1 MNTND
6 EKIQWHPAFDAALQI
21 ELGEETKYLE
31 FDSEHLLS
39 KKPMQIDVLVKNERH
54 VKIQKNIGR
63 IFRQYNIVEYK
74 SPEDDLNIDDF
85 YKVYAYACIYK
96 ADTET
101 VDFIPAAE
109 LTITFVCYHYPRT
122 MLQKLQR
129 DRQITVKN
137 MESGIYYLMGD
148 AIPMQLIIVPRLS
161 KTNNYWLNNL
171 RNDLKSGGEIRN
183 FIEKYGENKNSKLY
197 QALADTIM
205 RANWQELKEERKMCE
220 ALRELFADDLRESR
234 EEGIIEGRN
243 VGKLEGAASKIIEK
257 VIKKHQ
263 KGYTAEATAD
273 MLEEPVS
280 RIRKI
285 YDVIEKNAPD
295 YDAETICKQ
304 LREKE
309 EQIAD

>member
-21 ELGEETKYLE
+21 ELGEETK
-31 FDSEHLLS
+31 
-39 KKPMQIDVLVKNERH
+39 
-54 VKIQKNIGR
+54 
-63 IFRQYNIVEYK
+63 
-74 SPEDDLNIDDF
+74 
-85 YKVYAYACIYK
+85 YK

-129 DRQITVKN
+129 DRQITVEN

-183 FIEKYGENKNSKLY
+183 FIEKYGKNKNSKLY

-234 EEGIIEGRN
+234 EEGIMEGRN
-243 VGKLEGAASKIIEK
+243 VGKLEGKLEGVASKVIEI
-257 VIKKHQ
+257 VIKKYK
-263 KGYTAEATAD
+263 KGCSVKETAD
-273 MLEEPVS
+273 MLEEPQTL
-280 RIRKI
+280 IKQI
-285 YDVIEKNAPD
+285 YDVIGQCAPD
-295 YDAETICKQ
+295 YNVETIYKI
-304 LREKE
+304 LLDKT
-309 EQIAD
+309 I

>member
-1 MNTND
+1 M
-6 EKIQWHPAFDAALQI
+6 
-21 ELGEETKYLE
+21 
-31 FDSEHLLS
+31 
-39 KKPMQIDVLVKNERH
+39 R
-54 VKIQKNIGR
+54 
-63 IFRQYNIVEYK
+63 K
-74 SPEDDLNIDDF
+74 SNGILHF
-85 YKVYAYACIYK
+85 YK

-129 DRQITVKN
+129 DRQITVEN

-234 EEGIIEGRN
+234 EEGITEGRN
-243 VGKLEGAASKIIEK
+243 AGRIEL
-257 VIKKHQ
+257 VIKKYQ

-280 RIRKI
+280 RIQQI
-285 YDVIEKNAPD
+285 YDIIEKSAPD
-295 YDAETICKQ
+295 YDTESIYKEFRAK
-304 LREKE
+304 EKLS
-309 EQIAD
+309 

>member
-1 MNTND
+1 
-6 EKIQWHPAFDAALQI
+6 
-21 ELGEETKYLE
+21 
-31 FDSEHLLS
+31 
-39 KKPMQIDVLVKNERH
+39 MQIDVLVKNERH

-129 DRQITVKN
+129 DRQITVEN

-220 ALRELFADDLRESR
+220 ALRELFADDLKESELKGR
-234 EEGIIEGRN
+234 NAGRIEGRN
-243 VGKLEGAASKIIEK
+243 AGRIEGRTEGAASKIIEQ
-257 VIKKHQ
+257 VIKKYK

-280 RIRKI
+280 RIRQI
-285 YDVIEKNAPD
+285 YDIIEKSTPD
-295 YDAETICKQ
+295 YDAEAIYKQ

-309 EQIAD
+309 E